1 VGGIIVMEY
10 DVIQVNLKLF
20 GNDLQ
25 NLCAALIF
33 SVGSILLLFSI
44 FDIRAQKK
52 KYWEDQLEMEEM
64 SKNKKKKVSK

>member
-1 VGGIIVMEY
+1 MEY

-33 SVGSILLLFSI
+33 SVGSILFLFSI

>member
-1 VGGIIVMEY
+1 MEY

-25 NLCAALIF
+25 NLYAALIF
-33 SVGSILLLFSI
+33 SVGSILFLFSI

-64 SKNKKKKVSK
+64 SKNKKKKVS

>member
-1 VGGIIVMEY
+1 MEY

-25 NLCAALIF
+25 NLYAALIF
-33 SVGSILLLFSI
+33 SFGSILFLFSI

-64 SKNKKKKVSK
+64 SKNKKKKVS

>member
-1 VGGIIVMEY
+1 MEY

-25 NLCAALIF
+25 NLYAALIF
-33 SVGSILLLFSI
+33 SVGSILFLFSI